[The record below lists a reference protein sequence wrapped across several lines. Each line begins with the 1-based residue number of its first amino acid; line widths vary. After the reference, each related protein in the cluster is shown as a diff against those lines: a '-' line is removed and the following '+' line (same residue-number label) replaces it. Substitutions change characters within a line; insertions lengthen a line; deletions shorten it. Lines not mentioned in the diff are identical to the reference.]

1 MRLSLSRL
9 AEALDCWNNAG
20 RTTLTETGEVIAVN
34 GLCASDAVELA
45 GICREI
51 SWQVQIE
58 DGAGGESRTDSLLP
72 DYEPFRFVIAKSAE
86 VAGPGRL
93 VTNTAL
99 ATILEHDRAAGIIRL
114 VRCTIPFETATV
126 RFSPFDDDRPFLP
139 QPSAASPRRVVRE
152 SGDRRLVVE
161 DLGDWILRSR
171 EELPRADE
179 CFQVWLRFAVP
190 NVVRALANEVE
201 SASIVFRGP
210 PLVRLPF
217 VPAATRTMD
226 DVDIKAL
233 QDAAAW
239 VYDNER
245 ELEMRHGLYAAEMAR
260 TASGQVDAVQAFH
273 HFASPALESA
283 RIAYGLNLS
292 QVSRDTL
299 KALADLRKAVSDE
312 ASKLADSTRTVAGAV
327 AAALFAGVGL
337 LITRSTTNAP
347 GALLIALTIILALY
361 VGAVVWSGKKF
372 INVQAGIRANWRQR
386 LYIFLPDNDYEAMV
400 EKPARDAEGAFYTAA
415 WFGAVISIFLILSV
429 IAYVMLEPVMPPA
442 PAAGGPSKPIQPS
455 SAVTAPPVAL
465 SEGPSSAPASSDDA
479 VVHGLKSPLS
489 TTVPTGVN
497 QQTVLPA
504 GTSGGHFGGTVGDGE
519 ANPNGGAMTPSKTP

>member
-1 MRLSLSRL
+1 MQLSLSRL
-9 AEALDCWNNAG
+9 AEALDCWNEAG
-20 RTTLTETGEVIAVN
+20 RTTLTETGDVIAVN
-34 GLCASDAVELA
+34 GLCANDAVELA
-45 GICREI
+45 GICHEL
-51 SWQVQIE
+51 SWQMQIE
-58 DGAGGESRTDSLLP
+58 DGTGGESRTDSLLP
-72 DYEPFRFVIAKSAE
+72 DYEPFRFVITKSAE
-86 VAGPGRL
+86 VAGPDRL

-114 VRCTIPFETATV
+114 VRCTIPFETATA
-126 RFSPFDDDRPFLP
+126 RFSPFDDDTPFRP
-139 QPSAASPRRVVRE
+139 QPIEARPRRVVRE

-171 EELPRADE
+171 ESLPWADE

-201 SASIVFRGP
+201 SVSIVFRGP
-210 PLVRLPF
+210 PLVRLPY
-217 VPAATRTMD
+217 VPAETRRMD
-226 DVDIKAL
+226 AADFKAL
-233 QDAAAW
+233 QNAAAW

-245 ELEMRHGLYAAEMAR
+245 EFEMRHGLYAAEMAR
-260 TASGQVDAVQAFH
+260 TASGQADAIQAFH

-312 ASKLADSTRTVAGAV
+312 TSKLADSTRTVAGAV
-327 AAALFAGVGL
+327 ATVLFAGVGL

-347 GALLIALTIILALY
+347 GGLLIALTIILGLY

-386 LYIFLPDNDYEAMV
+386 LYIFLPDNDYEEMV

-415 WFGAVISIFLILSV
+415 WFGTVISFFLILGV
-429 IAYVMLEPVMPPA
+429 IAYVTLEPVTPPA
-442 PAAGGPSKPIQPS
+442 PAAGVPSKPIQPP
-455 SAVTAPPVAL
+455 SAVKVPPVAL
-465 SEGPSSAPASSDDA
+465 PAGALPALPSSDNAVIQGLKNPQSATAPAG
-479 VVHGLKSPLS
+479 VKQQP
-489 TTVPTGVN
+489 VP
-497 QQTVLPA
+497 PS
-504 GTSGGHFGGTVGDGE
+504 GTSGGQLGGTVGDGE
-519 ANPNGGAMTPSKTP
+519 TNPSGGVMAPPKTP